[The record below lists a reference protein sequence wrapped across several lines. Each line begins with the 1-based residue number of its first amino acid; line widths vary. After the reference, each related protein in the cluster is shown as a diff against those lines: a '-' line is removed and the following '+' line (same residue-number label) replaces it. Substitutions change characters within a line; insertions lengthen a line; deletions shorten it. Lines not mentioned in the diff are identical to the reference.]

1 MLHFDCDYMRG
12 CHPEIM
18 RRLAETNLEQ
28 HPGYGYDPYSDRA
41 RALILEACGLGD
53 KASVSFLAG
62 GTQTNA
68 VVLDC
73 LLGQWQG
80 VICADTGHIN
90 VHEAGAIEACGHKVI
105 ALPSADGKLSAE
117 TVRSWVAEF
126 YKDDTWPHMVQPGA
140 VYISFPTELGTL
152 YTLDELRALRRVC
165 DEFDMV
171 LYLDGAR
178 LLYGL
183 AAETD
188 VTLRDIASLTDAF
201 YIGGTKCGTL
211 FGEAVVLTGRR
222 PVPAFFT
229 RIKRHGA
236 LLAKGRV
243 PGVQFMTLFEGD
255 LWQRV
260 GRTAVS
266 TALQLRDGLR
276 ARGYETFV
284 DSPTNQQFFT
294 LPNDL
299 IGKLREHATFENWG
313 APGPDHS
320 RVRFVTDW
328 ATTPADIDLLLTH
341 L

>member
-28 HPGYGYDPYSDRA
+28 HPGYGHDHYSDRA
-41 RALILEACGLGD
+41 RALILEACRLGD

-105 ALPSADGKLSAE
+105 ALPSTDGKLSAKA
-117 TVRSWVAEF
+117 VRDWVLEF

-140 VYISFPTELGTL
+140 LYISFPTELGTL
-152 YTLDELRALRRVC
+152 YTLDELRELRRVC

-222 PVPAFFT
+222 HVPAFFT

-243 PGVQFMTLFEGD
+243 SGVQFMTLFEGD

-276 ARGYETFV
+276 SRGYETFV

-294 LPNDL
+294 LPNAL
-299 IGKLREHATFENWG
+299 IVKLRQYATFENWG